1 MLSHRRFFI
10 CPAHF
15 SNAFAACDKD
25 GRVMLNSVQSTAVRP
40 SSSRS
45 RRFRGVDSSPVSTA
59 DGQEI
64 VAVLAEPFQTRY
76 GEDASFI
83 GEYGS
88 RQHRLEQPILEEL
101 DETSG
106 DLASDDVSDFAC
118 TTDI

>member
-1 MLSHRRFFI
+1 
-10 CPAHF
+10 
-15 SNAFAACDKD
+15 
-25 GRVMLNSVQSTAVRP
+25 VSTAGGQEIVALSP
-40 SSSRS
+40 VSKAD
-45 RRFRGVDSSPVSTA
+45 GQEIVAVSPVSTA